1 LEAQRTRR
9 HPGLRALLPALILGV
24 ALPVGA
30 EPQEVGFVE
39 SFSGSAEGYAIERG
53 EARLPVFVL
62 APLHAGDRVHVDEAA
77 GHIAL
82 RIGAG
87 PARVVEMATSP
98 FAVQQAETEDTLT
111 RNVVRWLGNWAQGND
126 PGAEAGAVS
135 LVTRGLEL
143 RAPLLGVETRIAAG
157 TGPFALAW
165 SGGAAPYSV
174 RLEALDGAVLLA
186 REVDV
191 TRLPAEPLTL
201 APGALRLTI
210 RDATGI
216 DLERRIEVRDAAPEP
231 PPGLIPAGIPDA
243 LGTVLE
249 ASWLAGVERGAWRLE
264 AYRRAS
270 EAPADSAPARGLRDA
285 LEAGAAPPAE

>member
-1 LEAQRTRR
+1 MNSS
-9 HPGLRALLPALILGV
+9 PA
-24 ALPVGA
+24 
-30 EPQEVGFVE
+30 
-39 SFSGSAEGYAIERG
+39 SA
-53 EARLPVFVL
+53 
-62 APLHAGDRVHVDEAA
+62 
-77 GHIAL
+77 
-82 RIGAG
+82 
-87 PARVVEMATSP
+87 
-98 FAVQQAETEDTLT
+98 
-111 RNVVRWLGNWAQGND
+111 
-126 PGAEAGAVS
+126 
-135 LVTRGLEL
+135 
-143 RAPLLGVETRIAAG
+143 
-157 TGPFALAW
+157 GPFALAW

-270 EAPADSAPARGLRDA
+270 EAPADYAPARGLRDA